1 MTRRPAR
8 PATTPRVYAGPRP
21 RAPHQTLAMRLRAAF
36 SGKHHG
42 RRLLALATAIAVP
55 AVAAPLDW
63 GNDTDQNT
71 GFAPPPMADP
81 MAFERPGQSFPGSAF
96 YFIEQEARL
105 SYDVD
110 TGPAVLFDQTGTG
123 NAEAA
128 ELAIQDVAGPSAQS
142 FFGSGSGLDR
152 TRALDCLA
160 TAIYYEAASESIGG
174 QRAVAQVVL
183 NRVAHPTYPN
193 TVCGVVY
200 QGSER
205 KTGCQFS
212 FTCDGSLRRVPS
224 VSAMAR
230 ARMVARDA
238 LAGEVYTPVGLAT
251 HYHTIWIYPY
261 WAPSL
266 KHIGTIGAHRFYTW
280 KGAAGQ
286 PAAFRWSYLGGE
298 PVSAPNARR
307 TEDYATAAP
316 DPVALGRI
324 FDEERRKAEV
334 QTRGAAPTRAP
345 APTYAPAVQERGGD
359 AVFTAENLPDGGG
372 VKQEYANSGRWIA
385 EPGKPRQ

>member
-8 PATTPRVYAGPRP
+8 TAAAPRVYAGPRP
-21 RAPHQTLAMRLRAAF
+21 RAPKRSLAERLKAAF
-36 SGKHHG
+36 SPKHHG

-63 GNDTDQNT
+63 GADPAP
-71 GFAPPPMADP
+71 GFVAPPTATALPYETA
-81 MAFERPGQSFPGSAF
+81 GQNFPGSAF

-105 SYDVD
+105 SYDVEAA
-110 TGPAVLFDQTGTG
+110 PAVLFDQTGTG

-128 ELAIQDVAGPSAQS
+128 ELALRETVGPTAQGFFAAGT
-142 FFGSGSGLDR
+142 GLDR

-224 VSAMAR
+224 AAAMAR

-238 LAGEVYTPVGLAT
+238 LAGEVYEPVGLAT

-286 PAAFRWSYLGGE
+286 PGAFRWSYLGGE

-324 FDEERRKAEV
+324 FEEERRKAEV
-334 QTRGAAPTRAP
+334 QSRGAAPARAP

>member
-1 MTRRPAR
+1 MA
-8 PATTPRVYAGPRP
+8 A
-21 RAPHQTLAMRLRAAF
+21 RLRAAF
-36 SGKHHG
+36 SGRHRG
-42 RRLLALATAIAVP
+42 RSLLALAAAIGVP
-55 AVAAPLDW
+55 AMAAPLDW
-63 GNDTDQNT
+63 GAEADT
-71 GFAPPPMADP
+71 GFTAPAAVTP
-81 MAFERPGQSFPGSAF
+81 MAFEQAGQNFPGSAF
-96 YFIEQEARL
+96 YFIEDEARL

-110 TGPAVLFDQTGTG
+110 TAPAVLFDQTGTG
-123 NAEAA
+123 NAEVA
-128 ELAIQDVAGPSAQS
+128 ELALRDTVGPSARA
-142 FFGSGSGLDR
+142 FFGGGSGLDR

-224 VSAMAR
+224 ASAMAR

-238 LAGEVYTPVGLAT
+238 LAGDVYTPVGLAT

-266 KHIGTIGAHRFYTW
+266 DHIGTIGAHRFYKW
-280 KGAAGQ
+280 KGPAGT
-286 PAAFRWSYLGGE
+286 PAAFRWAYAGGE

-307 TEDYATAAP
+307 TEDYATAAA
-316 DPVALGRI
+316 DPIALAKV
-324 FDEERRKAEV
+324 FEEERRKAEV
-334 QTRGAAPTRAP
+334 DSRGAGPVRAAAP
-345 APTYAPAVQERGGD
+345 AYAPAIEQRGGD
-359 AVFTAENLPDGGG
+359 AIFTAENLPASGG

-385 EPGKPRQ
+385 EPGKPAR

>member
-1 MTRRPAR
+1 MAR
-8 PATTPRVYAGPRP
+8 AK
-21 RAPHQTLAMRLRAAF
+21 AAF

-42 RRLLALATAIAVP
+42 RRLLALAAAIGVP

-63 GNDTDQNT
+63 GADPEP
-71 GFAPPPMADP
+71 GFVAPAMASP
-81 MAFERPGQSFPGSAF
+81 MAFEQPGQNFPGSAF

-105 SYDVD
+105 SYDVESA
-110 TGPAVLFDQTGTG
+110 PAVLFDQTGTG

-128 ELAIQDVAGPSAQS
+128 ELALRDTVGPSARA
-142 FFGSGSGLDR
+142 FFASGSGLDR

-224 VSAMAR
+224 VAAMAR
-230 ARMVARDA
+230 ARMIARDA
-238 LAGEVYTPVGLAT
+238 LAGQVYEPVGLAT

-266 KHIGTIGAHRFYTW
+266 EHIGTIGAHRFYKW

-286 PAAFRWSYLGGE
+286 PEAFRSSYLGGE

-307 TEDYATAAP
+307 SDDFATAAP

-324 FDEERRKAEV
+324 FEEERRKAEV
-334 QTRGAAPTRAP
+334 QSRNSPAEAMSKPSTSGAIWAITSGCGLAL
-345 APTYAPAVQERGGD
+345 
-359 AVFTAENLPDGGG
+359 TA
-372 VKQEYANSGRWIA
+372 
-385 EPGKPRQ
+385 

>member
-1 MTRRPAR
+1 
-8 PATTPRVYAGPRP
+8 
-21 RAPHQTLAMRLRAAF
+21 MRLRAAF
-36 SGKHHG
+36 SGKHRG
-42 RRLLALATAIAVP
+42 RRLLALAAAIGVP

-63 GNDTDQNT
+63 GMDDPALN
-71 GFAPPPMADP
+71 GFAAEAMAKP
-81 MAFERPGQSFPGSAF
+81 MAFEMPGQNFPGSAF

-110 TGPAVLFDQTGTG
+110 TAPAVLFDQTGTG
-123 NAEAA
+123 KTDAA
-128 ELAIQDVAGPSAQS
+128 ELAIQDVAGPSARS
-142 FFGSGSGLDR
+142 FFAAGSGLDR

-174 QRAVAQVVL
+174 QRAVAQVIL

-266 KHIGTIGAHRFYTW
+266 SHIGTIGAHRFYKW
-280 KGAAGQ
+280 KGAAGT
-286 PAAFRWSYLGGE
+286 PAAFRSGYYGGE

-316 DPVALGRI
+316 DPVSLGRI
-324 FDEERRKAEV
+324 FEEERRKAESSV
-334 QTRGAAPTRAP
+334 GAGAAPARAP
-345 APTYAPAVQERGGD
+345 APVYAPSVEQRGGD

-372 VKQEYANSGRWIA
+372 VKQEYANSGRWIN

>member
-8 PATTPRVYAGPRP
+8 TATAPRVYAGPRP
-21 RAPHQTLAMRLRAAF
+21 RAPRRSLAERTKAAF
-36 SGKHHG
+36 SPKHHG
-42 RRLLALATAIAVP
+42 RRLLALVTAIAVP

-63 GNDTDQNT
+63 GAEPAP
-71 GFAPPPMADP
+71 GFVAPPMAEP
-81 MAFERPGQSFPGSAF
+81 MAFEQPGRNFPGSAF

-105 SYDVD
+105 SYDVEAA
-110 TGPAVLFDQTGTG
+110 PAVLFDQTGTG
-123 NAEAA
+123 NAEIA
-128 ELAIQDVAGPSAQS
+128 ELALRETVGPAARS
-142 FFGSGSGLDR
+142 FFSAGTGLDR

-160 TAIYYEAASESIGG
+160 TAIYYEAASESIAG

-238 LAGEVYTPVGLAT
+238 LAGEVYEPVGLAT

-286 PAAFRWSYLGGE
+286 PSAFRAGYLGGE

-324 FDEERRKAEV
+324 FEEERRKAEV
-334 QTRGAAPTRAP
+334 ISRNAPAARIP
-345 APTYAPAVQERGGD
+345 APTYAPAVQQRGGD

-372 VKQEYANSGRWIA
+372 VKEEYANSGRWIS

>member
-8 PATTPRVYAGPRP
+8 TATAPRVYAGPRP
-21 RAPHQTLAMRLRAAF
+21 RAPKWSLVERLKAAF
-36 SGKHHG
+36 SPKHHG

-63 GNDTDQNT
+63 GQEPVA
-71 GFAPPPMADP
+71 GFVAPATATP
-81 MAFERPGQSFPGSAF
+81 MAFEQPGQSFPGSAF

-105 SYDVD
+105 SYDVEAA
-110 TGPAVLFDQTGTG
+110 PAVLFDQTGTG
-123 NAEAA
+123 NAEVA
-128 ELAIQDVAGPSAQS
+128 ELALRETVGPSART
-142 FFGSGSGLDR
+142 FFSAGTGLDR

-224 VSAMAR
+224 VAAMAR

-238 LAGEVYTPVGLAT
+238 LAGEVYTAVGLAT

-266 KHIGTIGAHRFYTW
+266 NHIGTIGAHRFYTW
-280 KGAAGQ
+280 KGAAGK
-286 PAAFRWSYLGGE
+286 PEAFRAGYSGGE

-307 TEDYATAAP
+307 TDDYATAAP
-316 DPVALGRI
+316 DPIALGRI
-324 FDEERRKAEV
+324 FEEERRKAEV
-334 QTRGAAPTRAP
+334 ISRNAPAARAP
-345 APTYAPAVQERGGD
+345 APTYAPAVQQRGGD

-372 VKQEYANSGRWIA
+372 VKAEYANSGRWIA

>member
-8 PATTPRVYAGPRP
+8 TAQTPRVYAGPRP
-21 RAPHQTLAMRLRAAF
+21 RAPRQSLAMRLRAAF

-42 RRLLALATAIAVP
+42 RRLLALAAAIGVP

-63 GNDTDQNT
+63 GPQQEP
-71 GFAPPPMADP
+71 GFVAPEMADP
-81 MAFERPGQSFPGSAF
+81 MAFEQPGQNFPGSAF

-105 SYDVD
+105 SYDVEAA
-110 TGPAVLFDQTGTG
+110 PAVLFDQTGTG

-128 ELAIQDVAGPSAQS
+128 ELALRDTVGPSARA
-142 FFGSGSGLDR
+142 FFSAGTGLDR

-224 VSAMAR
+224 ASAMAR

-266 KHIGTIGAHRFYTW
+266 DHIGTIGAHRFYKW

-286 PAAFRWSYLGGE
+286 PAAFRAGYAGGE

-307 TEDYATAAP
+307 TDDFATSAP

-324 FDEERRKAEV
+324 FEEERRKAEV
-334 QTRGAAPTRAP
+334 QSRGAVPARAP

-372 VKQEYANSGRWIA
+372 VKQEYANSGRWISD
-385 EPGKPRQ
+385 PGKPRQ